1 MDSGNKSRRGLK
13 ICCACTAVIIA
24 ILIVTSVILYFTMLK
39 PKQPITIAHPVT
51 LQRIEFGLFPALR
64 LNITLGLVVTIKN
77 RNYGSFAYKDTT
89 TYISYRGGLVAEAPI
104 TGDKIQ
110 SRGKLN
116 VTTSVEII
124 ADRLIINPNFWMDVN
139 AGSFNFSSSTTLK
152 GRVNAFNILK
162 TDATAQSMCDITV
175 YIKAGFANSTCYSKL
190 KM

>member
-1 MDSGNKSRRGLK
+1 MEGGKKSRRGLK
-13 ICCACTAVIIA
+13 ICCAVAAVIIG
-24 ILIVTSVILYFTMLK
+24 ILIVTLVIVYFTVLR
-39 PKQPITIAHPVT
+39 PKQPITIAHPAT
-51 LQRIEFGLFPALR
+51 LQKVEFVVFPELK
-64 LNITLGLVVTIKN
+64 LNISLGLVITIKN
-77 RNYGSFAYKDTT
+77 RNYGSFAYKGTT
-89 TYISYRGGLVAEAPI
+89 TYINYRGGLVAEAPI

-124 ADRLIINPNFWMDVN
+124 ADRLITNPNFWMDLN

-152 GRVNAFNILK
+152 GRVNVFNIIK
-162 TDATAQSMCDITV
+162 ADATAQSMCHITV